1 MDAYCVDSVSVWLL
15 EVELTKK
22 KCPQAKTS
30 KRAFHH
36 LGNENFSGI

>member
-22 KCPQAKTS
+22 NALKLKLARGRS
-30 KRAFHH
+30 
-36 LGNENFSGI
+36 II

>member
-22 KCPQAKTS
+22 KNALKLKLARGRS
-30 KRAFHH
+30 
-36 LGNENFSGI
+36 II